1 MSCGRHSS
9 YFKIGN
15 MEHLLH
21 DGHYNVFVLNLKLQ
35 LVKEVTYNNVVN
47 VAQEIKRLPNARVF
61 IVIAKPHFSAGK
73 YSGVFKK
80 YFGIVADD
88 WKAKVYWCYCAV
100 KRDGKMNNI
109 NYNAN

>member
-1 MSCGRHSS
+1 
-9 YFKIGN
+9 
-15 MEHLLH
+15 
-21 DGHYNVFVLNLKLQ
+21 
-35 LVKEVTYNNVVN
+35 
-47 VAQEIKRLPNARVF
+47 
-61 IVIAKPHFSAGK
+61 
-73 YSGVFKK
+73 VFKK